1 MMGKFMLAIFM
12 LEVALISA
20 FSIQELK
27 SLAPRRRETVEE
39 KGDYLIICT
48 QEPIELG
55 IVLDSS
61 SSIPRKDFRI
71 AKKFLQDFLKQF
83 DIGTGENDV
92 RVSIITYGKGIY
104 PEDAFNL
111 TSYATKEQVLEAIGN
126 VPHRA
131 GLFTDTGKAI
141 KYMHEVQLNNA
152 VVRPEAEKVSIVIT
166 DGNSQIWRETKA
178 EAESAR
184 NDGITIFA
192 IGVGLGIRDEELS
205 NIAGDETRVT
215 KVDNFSKLESIKESL
230 ARTTCIKKEKPT
242 TPQMVESPTCG
253 EVNPADIYFVF
264 DPAQLGLD
272 AIAWTTSIISL
283 TLDTEDMN
291 NGFQYG
297 VISGTCPDDAG
308 FDLDDYNNVDDIKK
322 RLQDY
327 DRSKVKDLLQY
338 LGTKAYTAEHGG
350 RENSKKVAV
359 LSLGKD
365 IKSLGDL
372 KSQITELNN
381 QGIQVFIADYYN
393 RNIEIEGA
401 ATLFGRGSR
410 QVSED
415 LVNRLCPN
423 LAATK

>member
-12 LEVALISA
+12 LEIALISA

-27 SLAPRRRETVEE
+27 SLAARRWETLE
-39 KGDYLIICT
+39 KKDENLICT
-48 QEPIELG
+48 QMPIELG

-61 SSIPRKDFRI
+61 SSISNKDFRI
-71 AKKFLQDFLKQF
+71 AKKFLNDFLEQY
-83 DIGTGENDV
+83 DIGTGKNDV

-104 PEDAFNL
+104 PQDGFNL
-111 TSYATKEQVLEAIGN
+111 TSYATKEQVLAAIDKI
-126 VPHRA
+126 PHRQ

-141 KYMHEVQLNNA
+141 KYMHVVQLNNS

-166 DGNSQIWRETKA
+166 DGNAQVKKETDS
-178 EAESAR
+178 EAKSAR
-184 NDGITIFA
+184 NDGINIFA
-192 IGVGLGIRDEELS
+192 VGVGHDIHDEEL
-205 NIAGDETRVT
+205 NIIAGDHARVT
-215 KVDNFSKLESIKESL
+215 RVDNFSKLESIKESL
-230 ARTTCIKKEKPT
+230 ARKTCIKKEKPAN
-242 TPQMVESPTCG
+242 PPMVKIPACG

-272 AIAWTTSIISL
+272 AIAWTTTLISQ
-283 TLDTEDMN
+283 TMDNMDMK

-322 RLQDY
+322 RLQAY

-393 RNIEIEGA
+393 QNIQLKGTT
-401 ATLFGRGSR
+401 TLVGQGSSL
-410 QVSED
+410 VSQD
-415 LVNRLCPN
+415 LIRRLCPN
-423 LAATK
+423 INSK